1 MTKKQTN
8 KLSSTTIHGTPPA
21 WNDAEFNR
29 RLRMR
34 LNVYE
39 NTSECTEI
47 ITHPLEHEFLQ
58 LVGEKLTNGYSLDRR
73 WVVHHAQLS
82 HSVQMVKPASIQSA
96 EKESLKAVVKAEYV
110 QHLQTQLDEYKAKLT
125 QQLIEAEEEKERRA
139 LEQAKAKRIAASEK
153 EANDCFGNLVIP
165 EGFPEEKPAVF
176 STDM

>member
-1 MTKKQTN
+1 M
-8 KLSSTTIHGTPPA
+8 
-21 WNDAEFNR
+21 
-29 RLRMR
+29 
-34 LNVYE
+34 
-39 NTSECTEI
+39 
-47 ITHPLEHEFLQ
+47 
-58 LVGEKLTNGYSLDRR
+58 
-73 WVVHHAQLS
+73 
-82 HSVQMVKPASIQSA
+82 
-96 EKESLKAVVKAEYV
+96 KAEYV